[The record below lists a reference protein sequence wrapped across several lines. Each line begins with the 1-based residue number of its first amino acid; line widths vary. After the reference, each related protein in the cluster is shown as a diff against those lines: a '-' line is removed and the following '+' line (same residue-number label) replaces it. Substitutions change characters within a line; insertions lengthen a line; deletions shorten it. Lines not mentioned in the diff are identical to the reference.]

1 MAATVAALPAGK
13 NFIGILGNHDVDRLT
28 SVIGGSLSKAKAA
41 AAILM
46 TQPCPPCIY
55 YGDEIGML
63 GVKGNFGSDANDI
76 PMREPFK
83 WKKVAGVPMS
93 NYFVLNS
100 GAYNNRYE
108 RDNDGR
114 SVEEQLNVS
123 GSLLEEYRK
132 LIVARKAN
140 VALRTGAYRPITNS
154 NSRIW
159 SFLRQ
164 VDGTQ
169 TVLVAINVNNQSRT
183 GTLDL
188 SAAQIS
194 GGSTVPVDLI
204 TSQTLTAITN
214 ANKGAY
220 SITLAAYGYRVLS
233 VGLAI
238 PPPLPNEYDGVNI
251 PEALGACSLVA
262 TQDNAT
268 GLGDNISELD
278 QMFVRPTAGG
288 LRIGITGNLATDGS
302 GLVLLL
308 DTVSGGQNVLN
319 LSGYTPPPS
328 GPNNLTGTRLDA
340 GFAPDQMIFVNTA
353 SGSVYVD
360 QFQLL
365 TAGGIVKTYRGAGTV
380 NDGDGALAGGA
391 NPNGMQVAMNNTNA
405 LGVTGTDASQAGTA
419 HNGFDLL
426 VPYADVGLAGATG
439 TNIRVA
445 AFIIRSSGDVSNQWL
460 PGLGGGHGNLGL
472 TPDMTAIAGQQ
483 FATIPLVIRGDVDL
497 NGTVTAA
504 DIGAFANALLGLDNS
519 SAHIIAS
526 DVNCDGRLD
535 GADIAAFVELLL

>member
-1 MAATVAALPAGK
+1 V
-13 NFIGILGNHDVDRLT
+13 
-28 SVIGGSLSKAKAA
+28 
-41 AAILM
+41 
-46 TQPCPPCIY
+46 
-55 YGDEIGML
+55 
-63 GVKGNFGSDANDI
+63 
-76 PMREPFK
+76 
-83 WKKVAGVPMS
+83 
-93 NYFVLNS
+93 NS
-100 GAYNNRYE
+100 
-108 RDNDGR
+108 
-114 SVEEQLNVS
+114 
-123 GSLLEEYRK
+123 
-132 LIVARKAN
+132 
-140 VALRTGAYRPITNS
+140 
-154 NSRIW
+154 
-159 SFLRQ
+159 
-164 VDGTQ
+164 
-169 TVLVAINVNNQSRT
+169 
-183 GTLDL
+183 
-188 SAAQIS
+188 
-194 GGSTVPVDLI
+194 
-204 TSQTLTAITN
+204 
-214 ANKGAY
+214 
-220 SITLAAYGYRVLS
+220 
-233 VGLAI
+233 
-238 PPPLPNEYDGVNI
+238 